1 MPGLSKLPLPASTG
15 ADVVQGE
22 NTVIAV
28 FAGQGAEYL
37 DILETLIEHVNKPDT
52 SAAGSAVTLAA
63 FLEASHAAIVREA
76 ALLGERASTD
86 AAARFPAMA
95 EIRTLSTLIRHHRE
109 TSYRNA
115 ALNGAL
121 LCITQVG
128 LLLANSN
135 VGSTTLLDLK
145 RVYGFCSGVIAAS
158 AAAASKSPIEL
169 MAMGVEMTRLAFWI
183 GIRSDQVAASL
194 VSDPSLSWSI
204 VVACLPYETVAEV
217 VDRFN
222 THMSLDA
229 THRLFVSAVSG
240 PNLVTVS
247 GLPTN
252 LSIFMNLFN
261 RATPRP
267 AFLEEGLDL
276 RAIRTTPLQL
286 CSPYHSEVLLQ
297 DALSLV
303 KEDVVSRC
311 IAAGIATRLHADVIS
326 PVTGAAFDSTVSSKD
341 FCVALARTI
350 LCDTNRLDLVNAHL
364 VENSG
369 FFESQKVEIINVGP
383 GASIAKQLGAA
394 VATVTGNTAEVKD
407 LPAVTKDGTAA
418 SGVKWDGAAEHLV
431 GDAKDRIAIV
441 AVSCVFPDGADT
453 PEKFYDMLLDKKST
467 VKEIPPSLFDWTLYK
482 PTGDDHPNT
491 ISIPYGNFIDNPD
504 LFDVRLFN
512 ISPREALQMDPQ
524 HRLILKAS
532 YEALEQAGYAPNS
545 VPSFEPTRIGC
556 FMGASGDDY
565 RENASSDIGAYFI
578 TGNIRAF
585 IPGHVSYCFKWEGPS
600 NSIDTGCSSSLVAIE
615 AACNALLTHQC
626 DSALAGGT
634 NVLTQP
640 QMMIA
645 FEKAGLL
652 SPTGQNKTF
661 DDSVDGRCRADAV
674 GVLIL
679 KRLEDAIAEKDEI
692 LGTILGVQ
700 STFSGQNTTF
710 VESNADAMVECLEKT
725 LKAANVS
732 PSDVSFVAA
741 HGLGDRVGEAH
752 EMDAIARTYGRNRK
766 SEDPVYVTCCKPNVG
781 DSEGASGMASIIES
795 LMILRNGK
803 IPAHLGVQNVNTG
816 IDLRQGGIVIP
827 AETVDFKRPEG
838 AKPRTIAINNF
849 NFAGCYTNLLL
860 QEWVGAVTKEGV
872 DTRTSH
878 IVTVS
883 GKTLTSLDKTRN
895 SYVDYFR
902 KHKETLSLSDVSYTT
917 TARRVQYGARV
928 AVSGATWD
936 EIIDRLDKQELIEL
950 VNQDEELQVAVSF
963 GDFTDEHV
971 LAARS
976 LYRTCP
982 SFAREIGYLA
992 GVLNSYGFPGFVE
1005 VLEGRESSTI
1015 SPAIIAVAIPYA
1027 MARCLQQWGV
1037 PVGAVLGSGTGELAA
1052 VAFAGVV
1059 PIAYALFV
1067 ACKNG
1072 EDKDADSKLPSSAT
1086 ISGTAKHDLHI
1097 ASAGKFIKAGET
1109 ADVEDILCKQKTESS
1124 ADASQVLVRAG
1135 GSVSAL
1141 PVILDIGNTAGID
1154 AGLRAPVLAGSDGWS
1169 AVADS
1174 FAQMYRAGVNFS
1186 FAAYHRDH
1194 IEALQHVQLP
1204 AYEFDEASYWM
1215 QLQDRGLLPTPP
1227 LELEEDD
1234 VVEEQVMT
1242 PDRSTPWPLLPVCTQ
1257 PISEVTNTAE
1267 YEMPAHSYLA
1277 TKLIKGH
1284 FVHNVGI
1291 IPASMYAEIALEAA
1305 HHIHDTL
1312 NPAPSRGKKPS
1323 RPNFEIQQIDIPHPF
1338 VLEEGFME
1346 QTLKTSVSRDST
1358 GNLHF
1363 RWHSLDRA
1371 GKVITHASCWTM
1383 LANQEALDREW
1394 RLMKGLVTPRLSEIK
1409 ATATT
1414 FDKTLAYRMFE
1425 KVVSYTPAY
1434 RGMDMVYISED
1445 SSEACTVVQQAK
1457 SAPVAKFAVNP
1468 CLIDSLGQITGFL
1481 PNVGVASSTDV
1492 FIANGCE
1499 RIVFDPKFFA
1509 SISTNRNGDP
1519 PTFQVYSHCTESQ
1532 NGNIITSNCYFF
1544 DTETGDILGGMMG
1557 VAFRKIKLSI
1567 MNRLLAVPNAKPAP
1581 ALKHREVTATP
1592 FDGVTKAKAAPA
1604 AEPRM
1609 VRHTPAPV
1617 VAPPAPAPAP
1627 VVAAVAP
1634 APPQPAAA
1642 ASRAAP
1648 QANGTAEAVISAL
1661 HSTILEELGITE
1673 SELTPSTNLADLG
1686 LDSLMALMILGTI
1699 REKMDGV
1706 ELPQALFLT
1715 YPTMEKVSEFIRESL
1730 CGSNAEYSAP
1740 TATALAPAATLPAP
1754 QAAAPV
1760 ALKPQP
1766 AASPV
1771 QPVAAPAPAP
1781 AAAAPSQPAASSA
1794 AAEAVISALY
1804 STILEELGVTESELT
1819 PTTNLA
1825 DLGLDSLMALMIL
1838 GTIREK
1844 MEGVELPGSLF
1855 LTYPTMEKIEDFVR
1869 ESLGG
1874 SDAGPLAEATMA
1886 ATTTSATGP
1895 ARIIP
1900 ISGTNHATQA
1910 PVFLLPDGSG
1920 SAAGYALVQ
1929 DLGRPVFGVNS
1940 PFIST
1945 AEHSSFSVLG
1955 LASLYADAIAAKNPL
1970 PGLILGGW
1978 SFGGVVAYETGRILE
1993 SRGVSVG
2000 GLVLID
2006 SPNPTWPPL
2015 TTATIDW
2022 CYGPNPPQALRGAKM
2037 PKISQTMIH
2046 HFAATLKSLETYR
2059 PTPWA
2064 SAPTTV
2070 FLSAPDG
2077 LGGAK
2082 EDIKDRN
2089 EAVDWLQA
2097 SRTNIGTNGWNDF
2110 IPESRIRVVD
2120 IKGTHHMSILARP
2133 GIDAV
2138 GEEIAKTF
2146 PKKLI
2151 TQKRNNI

>member
-1 MPGLSKLPLPASTG
+1 MPGLSKLPRLASASAAAAHSDT
-15 ADVVQGE
+15 
-22 NTVIAV
+22 IFAV
-28 FAGQGAEYL
+28 FAGQGAEFL
-37 DILETLIEHVNKPDT
+37 DTLENLIAQANNPEM
-52 SAAGSAVTLAA
+52 SADGSVVTLAA
-63 FLEASHAAIVREA
+63 FLDASHAAILREA
-76 ALLGERASTD
+76 TVLSEKASTQ
-86 AAARFPAMA
+86 AAARFPAIA
-95 EIRTLSTLIRHHRE
+95 ELRTLSTTVRHHRD
-109 TSYRNA
+109 SHYCNP

-128 LLLANSN
+128 LVLLNSGI
-135 VGSTTLLDLK
+135 GSTTLLDLK
-145 RVYGFCSGVIAAS
+145 KVYGFCSGVIAAS
-158 AAAASKSPIEL
+158 AVAASRSPIEL
-169 MAMGVEMTRLAFWI
+169 MAFGVEMTRLAFWI
-183 GIRSDQVAASL
+183 GIRSDEVSARLAAN
-194 VSDPSLSWSI
+194 PSLSWSI
-204 VVACLPYETVAEV
+204 VVACLPYETVVEV

-222 THMSLDA
+222 AHMSLA
-229 THRLFVSAVSG
+229 VTEKLFVSAVSG

-247 GLPTN
+247 GLPNN
-252 LSIFMNLFN
+252 LNIFMNLFN

-286 CSPYHSEVLLQ
+286 CSPYHCEALLES
-297 DALSLV
+297 ALTLV
-303 KEDVVSRC
+303 KEDIVSRS
-311 IAAGIATRLHADVIS
+311 IAPGIATRIHAEVIS
-326 PVTGAAFDSTVSSKD
+326 PVTGMAFDSTVSSQN
-341 FCVALARTI
+341 FCLALARTI
-350 LCDTNRLDLVNAHL
+350 LCETNRLDLVSAKL
-364 VENSG
+364 LENSRLVAS
-369 FFESQKVEIINVGP
+369 EKVEIINVGP

-394 VATVTGNTAEVKD
+394 VATVTGNPAEVKD
-407 LPAVTKDGTAA
+407 LPAITKDGTAA
-418 SGVKWDGAAEHLV
+418 SGLKWDGAAEHLV

-453 PEKFYDMLLDKKST
+453 PEKFYEMLLDKKST

-491 ISIPYGNFIDNPD
+491 ISIPYGNFVENPD
-504 LFDVRLFN
+504 MFDVRLFN

-532 YEALEQAGYAPNS
+532 YQALEQAGYAPNS

-615 AACNALLTHQC
+615 AACNALLTRQC

-652 SPTGQNKTF
+652 SPAGQNKTF

-803 IPAHLGVQNVNTG
+803 IPAHLGVQNVNSDF
-816 IDLRQGGIVIP
+816 DLRQGGIVIP
-827 AETVDFKRPEG
+827 AENVDFKRPEG

-860 QEWVGAVTKEGV
+860 QEWVGAVKKEGV

-883 GKTLTSLDKTRN
+883 AKTLTSLDRTRN
-895 SYVDYFR
+895 SYVDFFR
-902 KHKETLSLSDVSYTT
+902 KNKEILSLSDVSYTT
-917 TARRVQYGARV
+917 TARRVQYGARI

-936 EIIDRLDKQELIEL
+936 EIIDRLDKQELVEL

-963 GDFTDEHV
+963 GDFNDEYV
-971 LAARS
+971 MAARS

-992 GVLNSYGFPGFVE
+992 GILASYGFPGFIN
-1005 VLEGRESSTI
+1005 VLEGHEATSI
-1015 SPAIIAVAIPYA
+1015 SPVIIAVAIPYA
-1027 MARCLQQWGV
+1027 IAKCLKQWGV
-1037 PVGAVLGSGTGELAA
+1037 PIGAVLGTGTGELAA

-1067 ACKNG
+1067 ACKKG
-1072 EDKDADSKLPSSAT
+1072 EDTNVENKLPSST
-1086 ISGTAKHDLHI
+1086 SISGTAKHDLHI
-1097 ASAGKFIKAGET
+1097 SSAGKFVKAGET
-1109 ADVEDILCKQKTESS
+1109 ADLDHILRKKTTGSS
-1124 ADASQVLVRAG
+1124 SDASQELVRAG
-1135 GSVSAL
+1135 GSMAMIVDIGSTSGFDSAL
-1141 PVILDIGNTAGID
+1141 RIPVF
-1154 AGLRAPVLAGSDGWS
+1154 AGSDGWS
-1169 AVADS
+1169 AITDGLAR
-1174 FAQMYRAGVNFS
+1174 MYRAGVNFS
-1186 FAAYHRDH
+1186 FAAYHRDY
-1194 IEALQHVQLP
+1194 IEALRHVQLP

-1215 QLQDRGLLPTPP
+1215 QLQDRGLLPASPV
-1227 LELEEDD
+1227 EEEEDD

-1242 PDRSTPWPLLPVCTQ
+1242 PDLSTPWPLLPVCTQ

-1284 FVHNVGI
+1284 FVHKVGI

-1312 NPAPSRGKKPS
+1312 NPAPARGKLPP

-1371 GKVITHASCWTM
+1371 GKAVTHASCWTV
-1383 LANQEALDREW
+1383 LADQEALDREW

-1409 ATATT
+1409 STATA
-1414 FDKTLAYRMFE
+1414 FDKALAYRMFE

-1457 SAPVAKFAVNP
+1457 SAPVAKFVVNP

-1499 RIVFDPKFFA
+1499 RIVFDPKFFPSIA
-1509 SISTNRNGDP
+1509 SNRNGHP

-1532 NGNIITSNCYFF
+1532 NGNIVTSNCYFF

-1567 MNRLLAVPNAKPAP
+1567 MNRLLAVPSAKPSP
-1581 ALKHREVTATP
+1581 ALKQRDVTITP
-1592 FDGVTKAKAAPA
+1592 FDGITHAKSAPA

-1609 VRHTPAPV
+1609 ITHKPAPAAAV
-1617 VAPPAPAPAP
+1617 PAPAPAP
-1627 VVAAVAP
+1627 VAAAAP
-1634 APPQPAAA
+1634 VPPQPAAV
-1642 ASRAAP
+1642 AP
-1648 QANGTAEAVISAL
+1648 RVATAQFSGAAEAVISAL

-1715 YPTMEKVSEFIRESL
+1715 YPTMEKVSEFVRESL
-1730 CGSNAEYSAP
+1730 GGSSAEPAAP
-1740 TATALAPAATLPAP
+1740 TAMAPASSL
-1754 QAAAPV
+1754 QAAAP
-1760 ALKPQP
+1760 AAPTPQP
-1766 AASPV
+1766 AAAPV
-1771 QPVAAPAPAP
+1771 QPAVTPALAPVAAATPAQ
-1781 AAAAPSQPAASSA
+1781 SVASSA
-1794 AAEAVISALY
+1794 AAEAVISALH

-1874 SDAGPLAEATMA
+1874 SDAGPSTEAA
-1886 ATTTSATGP
+1886 AVTTTASAANP

-1900 ISGTNHATQA
+1900 ISGTNHVTQA

-1929 DLGRPVFGVNS
+1929 DIGRPVFGVNS

-1945 AEHSSFSVLG
+1945 AEHSTFSVLG
-1955 LASLYADAIAAKNPL
+1955 LAGLYADAIAAKNPL
-1970 PGLILGGW
+1970 SGLILGGW

-1993 SRGVSVG
+1993 SRGISVG

-2070 FLSAPDG
+2070 FLSAPEG

-2097 SRTNIGTNGWNDF
+2097 SRKNIGTNGWKDF

-2146 PKKLI
+2146 PKK
-2151 TQKRNNI
+2151 